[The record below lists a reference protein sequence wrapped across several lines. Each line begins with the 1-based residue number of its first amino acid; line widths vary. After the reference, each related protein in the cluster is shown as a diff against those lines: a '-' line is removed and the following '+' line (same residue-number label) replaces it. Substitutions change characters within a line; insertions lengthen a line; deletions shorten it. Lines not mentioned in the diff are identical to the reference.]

1 MSILDFIVLL
11 PVLAAIAA
19 FAGLP
24 ARLSALAGSG
34 AMLLLTGIALALF
47 PEAPRDE
54 AGFAFTADRLIAE
67 SPAWSYAVGA
77 DGLTM
82 ILLLLTALVAFCAA
96 WTSPVTQ
103 TGAYY
108 GGCLL
113 IAAGA
118 AGAFVSTDLFFFYA
132 FHELAL
138 VPTFLLIGIYG
149 FGEKRA
155 AAWKITIYLGAASLV
170 VLAGLAALVLYHGE
184 GGLTFNIHEL
194 QQRAAATGGD
204 GAQVQAWIYLTL
216 LLGFGA
222 LVSLFPL
229 HSWAAPAYAAAPT
242 PVAMLHAGVLKKFG
256 IYGLIRV
263 AQPALPEGAAVDWI
277 ITLTLV
283 LLLGNILVMGLATI
297 AQRRLEYM
305 VAYSSVMHMGY
316 LFLGLAG
323 GSEIGR
329 QGAIMLMFAHG
340 ASVALLFLLCG
351 KLRREVGHTDFDKLG
366 GLAKT
371 VPVMTLLFGLAAFAS
386 IGLPGFGNFAG
397 EVLVFFGA
405 FDEMRAGAAIGG
417 LQIAAMLAV
426 WGVVI
431 SAVYMLRAYRA
442 VFLGEPG
449 GPAPLTDLDTRQRVP
464 AVLLV
469 IALLVSGVA
478 PGLFLQ
484 LLDAG
489 PDGAVE
495 TAIAAVRACCS

>member
-11 PVLAAIAA
+11 PILAAIAA
-19 FAGLP
+19 FAGMP
-24 ARLSALAGSG
+24 ARLSALTGSG
-34 AMLLLTGIALALF
+34 LMLLLTGVALALF
-47 PEAPRDE
+47 PEAPRDD
-54 AGFAFTADRLIAE
+54 AGFAFVADRLIAE

-96 WTSPVTQ
+96 WTSPVSQ
-103 TGAYY
+103 TGGYY

-170 VLAGLAALVLYHGE
+170 VLAGLAALVLHHGD
-184 GGLTFNIHEL
+184 GGLTFSIVEL
-194 QQRAAATGGD
+194 QQRAAAAEGG
-204 GAQVQAWIYLTL
+204 APAQAWIYLTL

-263 AQPALPEGAAVDWI
+263 AQPILPEGAAVDWI
-277 ITLTLV
+277 LNLTLL
-283 LLLGNILVMGLATI
+283 LLLGNILIMGLATI

-351 KLRREVGHTDFDKLG
+351 KMRREIGHTDFDKLG

-371 VPVMTLLFGLAAFAS
+371 VPVMTLLFGIAAFAS

-405 FDEMRAGAAIGG
+405 FDEMRAGSGVGA
-417 LQIAAMLAV
+417 LQIAAMVAV

-449 GPAPLTDLDTRQRVP
+449 GPAPLTDLDLRQRVP

-469 IALLVSGVA
+469 LALLVAGVA
-478 PGLFLQ
+478 PGLLLQ

-495 TAIAAVRACCS
+495 ATVAAIRACCP